1 MIIKKHVADGRRLIL
16 AICDDELLGKR
27 FEEKN
32 KQLDI
37 SPSFYEGEKI
47 DEIELARLIKMAYIV
62 NAVGKDSVGC
72 CIKAEL
78 CREEDV
84 PKIRGIPYFQA
95 ILF

>member
-1 MIIKKHVADGRRLIL
+1 MIIKKHVAEGRRLIL

-27 FEEKN
+27 FEEKE

-37 SPSFYEGEKI
+37 SPGFYEGEKI
-47 DEIELARLIKMAYIV
+47 DEAELARLIRKAYIV

-72 CIKAEL
+72 CVKANL
-78 CREEDV
+78 CREEDA
-84 PKIRGIPYFQA
+84 PKIKGIPYFQA